1 MNEEWRPI
9 KDFPG
14 YQVSSLGRVQSF
26 RRGDIFGKI
35 LSPRSCNKYGRRLV
49 TIYRDAKRCDR
60 LVARLVCQAF
70 HGDPPTPAH
79 HAAHVNETCDDD
91 RSENI
96 EWQTPQQNIATRI
109 PSRGENHY
117 AAKTTEAIVRQ
128 IRQMHAE
135 KKHLNRH
142 YGAIPAL
149 AKQFGL
155 TPSAVEDIV
164 NRRKWRHI

>member
-1 MNEEWRPI
+1 MTEEWRPI
-9 KDFPG
+9 KGFPG

-35 LSPRSCNKYGRRLV
+35 LRPRSCNKYGRRMV
-49 TIYRDAKRCDR
+49 TIYCDGKPHDR

-70 HGDPPTPAH
+70 HGDPPSSKH
-79 HAAHVNETCDDD
+79 HAAHVNENCADDAA
-91 RSENI
+91 ENL

-109 PSRGENHY
+109 PSRGEAHY
-117 AAKTTEAIVRQ
+117 AAKTTEAIVLQ

-142 YGAIPAL
+142 YGTIPAL
-149 AKQFGL
+149 AKQFGM
-155 TPSAVEDIV
+155 TASAVEDIV
-164 NRRKWRHI
+164 TRKKWRHI